1 MRMMIKMWPSF
12 SLMILLVAGIFL
24 TEVDS
29 HPQQGLQ
36 LRYKRIPFYSTHL
49 EMQRGRFR
57 PREAKQN
64 DFSKESNDDFR
75 YILAAQTNG
84 ERGHSV

>member
-1 MRMMIKMWPSF
+1 MMIKMWPSF
-12 SLMILLVAGIFL
+12 SLMILLVATGIFL

-36 LRYKRIPFYSTHL
+36 LRYKRIPFYSTLL
-49 EMQRGRFR
+49 EMQRGRLR

-75 YILAAQTNG
+75 Y
-84 ERGHSV
+84 